1 VAPEL
6 TSPAFDP
13 NATMRSDRPFDAN
26 ATIRTERS
34 FIAERRQTPT
44 EFLSNQAP
52 WKTGCRDGGC
62 AGDVG
67 IWLVR
72 PQYLVGQI
80 RGNSGTRSNPRK

>member
-1 VAPEL
+1 
-6 TSPAFDP
+6 
-13 NATMRSDRPFDAN
+13 MRSDRPFDAN

-52 WKTGCRDGGC
+52 WKLVAADGG
-62 AGDVG
+62 VLVMFG

-72 PQYLVGQI
+72 PQYLVWAD
-80 RGNSGTRSNPRK
+80 TRELRHETNPRK